1 MGALNSIAA
10 LGLNAALSQQAQSA
24 RSNDLR
30 KQQERQMRELQL
42 RNAEEQRQQDR
53 ALQRRIAQER
63 ARAGAAG
70 VGSTGGAADAIVRGL
85 TEEADQESAARVQLL
100 GQQVDALRDSYRQ
113 RRQRSLLDGAERL
126 VSLGRASGGRSLLG

>member
-10 LGLNAALSQQAQSA
+10 LGLNAALSQRAQSS
-24 RSNDLR
+24 RDDDLQ
-30 KQQERQMRELQL
+30 KQQARQLRILQL
-42 RNAEEQRQQDR
+42 RSAEDQRQQDQ

-85 TEEADQESAARVQLL
+85 TEEADQATAARGQLL
-100 GQQVDALRDSYRQ
+100 NEQTDAVRDSFRQ
-113 RRQRSLLDGAERL
+113 RRQRNLLDGTERL
-126 VSLGRASGGRSLLG
+126 LSLGRSSGGRSLLG